1 MSPVVLLWV
10 AACVLAITTSTRG
23 DEKWDPAL
31 AAKYLDGRQE
41 AWLAWKPA
49 QSPDGPC
56 ISCHTGMPYLLA
68 RPALRRV
75 LKEATPTKYET
86 GLIAR
91 LESKA
96 GAKPAAAL
104 QGVETIFAAMFVNDA
119 VARQRTFDQ
128 LWALQKA
135 DGALKGGWQWY
146 NANLDPWE
154 TAAQFRYGAAF
165 AALAIGSA
173 PASFRESPDTRDRI
187 RALAGFLQDEVASR
201 PLHVRLMMLWA
212 STKLPDAMSPAV
224 REATIAGILEKQL
237 PDGGWPLAAL
247 GPWDQHAAAPAS
259 LDLTRSNSYATAFT
273 AYVLK
278 VAGGKPAR
286 KPAERALEWLK
297 KHQDRETGAWPA
309 VSMNKV
315 YPPGSMEEKFLQ
327 DAATAFAVL
336 ALTS

>member
-1 MSPVVLLWV
+1 MSPVVLLSV
-10 AACVLAITTSTRG
+10 AACTVVITTLTRG
-23 DEKWDPAL
+23 AEKWDPAR

-41 AWLAWKPA
+41 AWFAWKTA

-75 LKEATPTKYET
+75 LNESTPTKYET
-86 GLIAR
+86 GLMAR

-96 GAKPAAAL
+96 GAKPAGGL
-104 QGVETIFAAMFVNDA
+104 QSVETIFAAMFVEDA
-119 VARQRTFDQ
+119 GAKQRTFDQ
-128 LWALQKA
+128 LWALQKT
-135 DGALKGGWQWY
+135 DGALKGGWQWF

-154 TAAQFRYGAAF
+154 TPAQFRYGAAF

-173 PASFRESPDTRDRI
+173 PSSFRASPDAQDRI
-187 RALAGFLQDEVASR
+187 RALAGFLQDDVANR

-212 STKLPDAMSPAV
+212 STKLPDAMPPAV
-224 REATIAGILEKQL
+224 REATIDEIVRKQQA
-237 PDGGWPLAAL
+237 DGGWSLAAL
-247 GPWDQHAAAPAS
+247 GPWDPHAAAPAS
-259 LDLTRSNSYATAFT
+259 LDLARSDSYATAFT
-273 AYVLK
+273 TFVLR

-286 KPAERALEWLK
+286 KPADRALEWLK
-297 KHQDRETGAWPA
+297 THQNRETGAWPA

-315 YPPGSMEEKFLQ
+315 YPAGSMEEKFLQ